1 MRASTTSI
9 FGRWVEGM
17 IDGKKIIAV
26 IPSRIGSTR
35 LPRKALADICGLPM
49 VVHVLKRVQMSPI
62 LDDVYIATDSEDIGE
77 VVQRHGGKV
86 IMTSSEHT
94 TGIERTEEAV
104 RNMDYDVVVLV
115 NGDEAALN
123 PDHIEASVRTLLA
136 SDAPTSL
143 LASEFSK
150 TRSYSDFKVV
160 VNRAGEAMYF
170 SREDIPSPSRSGV
183 TNFLKAYH
191 IISFRQGFLPEYV
204 KLEKTPMESIEG
216 HDHLRMLEN
225 GIKVKIGLVDHPSF
239 SVDTLDDLV
248 QMREVMN
255 NDPLYATYRMANG

>member
-1 MRASTTSI
+1 
-9 FGRWVEGM
+9 M

-49 VVHVLKRVQMSPI
+49 VVHVLKRVQMSSI
-62 LDDVYIATDSEDIGE
+62 LDDVYVATDSDDIRE
-77 VVQRHGGKV
+77 VVERHGGKV

-94 TGIERTEEAV
+94 TGVERTEEAV

-123 PDHIEASVRTLLA
+123 PDHIEASVRTLLD

-143 LASEFSK
+143 LASKFSK
-150 TRSYSDFKVV
+150 TQSYSDFKVV
-160 VNRAGEAMYF
+160 INKAGEAMYF

-183 TNFLKAYH
+183 TKFLKAYH
-191 IISFRQGFLPEYV
+191 IISFRHGFLSEYV
-204 KLEKTPMESIEG
+204 KLQKTPMEMIEG

-225 GIKVKIGLVDHPSF
+225 GIKVQVGLVDHASF
-239 SVDTLDDLV
+239 SVDTLEDLSR
-248 QMREVMN
+248 MRECMSH
-255 NDPLYATYRMANG
+255 DPFFTSYRI